1 MNCYVCATHETNRP
15 AVALCP
21 HCFVALCLAHVAETQ
36 RPGPGGLQ
44 LGCRHGLLT
53 PAALPRANVRGGG
66 IRRTGR

>member
-1 MNCYVCATHETNRP
+1 MNCYVCATRGTDRS

-21 HCFVALCLAHVAETQ
+21 HCFVGLCLAHVAEAQ

-53 PAALPRANVRGGG
+53 PAARSGESARGGWM
-66 IRRTGR
+66 RRTGR